1 MATAPRSRKTGP
13 GGSAVR
19 RETLMLLEQFAL
31 EKGAYRARVFPARGV
46 VMDERVRMK
55 CQIPLC
61 PHYGRTLTCPPNVPT
76 VEEFSRVVGRYSEA
90 LLVQTRS
97 SLSGE
102 IGAYEKEEVL
112 RYFADPGKASRMK
125 GGEKTDQDKD
135 LDSMKIAAIRL
146 HKLVND
152 VEGKAM
158 GLGFPYALG
167 LIGGECMLCVE
178 CVGVGTGQA
187 CRRPFEARPSMEGV
201 GIDVVK
207 TSINAG
213 LPFDMPPKTEIVWS
227 GLILID

>member
-1 MATAPRSRKTGP
+1 MKTPGLRSSTHY
-13 GGSAVR
+13 
-19 RETLMLLEQFAL
+19 RERLAQLEAFAL
-31 EKGAYRARVFPARGV
+31 EKGAYRARVFPAKDV
-46 VMDERVRMK
+46 AVDERVRMK

-76 VEEFSRVVGRYSEA
+76 VDEFSRALARYRKA

-102 IGAYEKEEVL
+102 IDSYAKEEVQK
-112 RYFADPGKASRMK
+112 FFINPSQSSQAK
-125 GGEKTDQDKD
+125 GGEGGGAQEDFKGVK
-135 LDSMKIAAIRL
+135 AAAVRL

-158 GLGFPYALG
+158 SLGFPYALG
-167 LIGGECMLCVE
+167 LIGGECMLCPS
-178 CVGVGTGQA
+178 CVGPCSAQS

-201 GIDVVK
+201 GIDVVQTCVK
-207 TSINAG
+207 AG

-227 GLILID
+227 GLLLVD